1 MIRFTLPREE
11 TLIYS
16 AQDGMAAVAAANL
29 HSVCQVW

>member
-16 AQDGMAAVAAANL
+16 AQDGMAAVAAAKFT
-29 HSVCQVW
+29 